1 MKKDIDCND
10 KIHGKIN
17 NGKSSTPATAKSDPK
32 KNKKEVDDIKSSTNH
47 DDDEMKVSAIDTPGA
62 TYSDEHAH
70 LVQYTREK
78 NKERLRR
85 RVARR
90 SSIHVPLSILSP
102 EAAEAARI
110 GDSNMLSEWLQ
121 HGDINAVD
129 TSKFGHKRTALH
141 KAAAYGKS
149 HVVQMLLERGADPDC
164 LDKFHRTPLFWAAR
178 HGHAI
183 TLQNLL
189 DFGCEFELK
198 DKFGKTALELAKEEH
213 EDECV
218 AIIERFTRSHA
229 RLVCMRV
236 LGGLTNDPRLRAIWQ
251 WRIWIAEQSDNEA
264 ANRALD
270 AAAKTHMLK
279 QQYEREQTKAIE
291 KVKRLHEM
299 EMLELRQKLEDALM
313 LVRQLSHSPRNSII
327 KQLNSDEKN
336 THVIKKNLDK
346 SNDVSNLSD
355 NTEEINISL
364 KDVVVDVQV

>member
-1 MKKDIDCND
+1 M
-10 KIHGKIN
+10 
-17 NGKSSTPATAKSDPK
+17 
-32 KNKKEVDDIKSSTNH
+32 H
-47 DDDEMKVSAIDTPGA
+47 DLYI
-62 TYSDEHAH
+62 
-70 LVQYTREK
+70 
-78 NKERLRR
+78 
-85 RVARR
+85 
-90 SSIHVPLSILSP
+90 
-102 EAAEAARI
+102 
-110 GDSNMLSEWLQ
+110 
-121 HGDINAVD
+121 
-129 TSKFGHKRTALH
+129 
-141 KAAAYGKS
+141 
-149 HVVQMLLERGADPDC
+149 
-164 LDKFHRTPLFWAAR
+164 
-178 HGHAI
+178 
-183 TLQNLL
+183 
-189 DFGCEFELK
+189 
-198 DKFGKTALELAKEEH
+198 
-213 EDECV
+213 
-218 AIIERFTRSHA
+218 

-313 LVRQLSHSPRNSII
+313 LVRQLSHSPRNSVI

>member
-1 MKKDIDCND
+1 
-10 KIHGKIN
+10 
-17 NGKSSTPATAKSDPK
+17 
-32 KNKKEVDDIKSSTNH
+32 
-47 DDDEMKVSAIDTPGA
+47 
-62 TYSDEHAH
+62 
-70 LVQYTREK
+70 
-78 NKERLRR
+78 
-85 RVARR
+85 
-90 SSIHVPLSILSP
+90 
-102 EAAEAARI
+102 
-110 GDSNMLSEWLQ
+110 
-121 HGDINAVD
+121 
-129 TSKFGHKRTALH
+129 
-141 KAAAYGKS
+141 
-149 HVVQMLLERGADPDC
+149 MLLERGADPDC

-183 TLQNLL
+183 ILQNLL

-218 AIIERFTRSHA
+218 AIIERFIRSHA

-313 LVRQLSHSPRNSII
+313 LVRQLSHSPRNSVI